1 MQGSSLELPT
11 GCYLERDPDVLIV
24 RRLDGA
30 MIGSFSTYG
39 ADPKVVRQASEE
51 ALREE
56 PSAQR
61 QEAPTSDAIQPSLQ
75 ARFFGPFEMLCNG
88 ETVSLGRN
96 GKVRTILKYLLANR
110 FHPVS
115 QDCLMGWL
123 WPESNLKRARWSLN
137 SAIHTL
143 RNLISECPSSAPLNH
158 VLLEDG
164 YYRLRSEV
172 RVITDVDE
180 FEAHYEEGRRLE
192 KEGRAGEATAEYEKA
207 IELYRGDYLVED
219 LYEDWT
225 MVERERLSNAYIDML
240 GRLAVHYY
248 ETEHYQESLR
258 ACYRILEKDRCHE
271 DSYRMLMRCYTR
283 LSLWERALR
292 QYRLCERILKQKYGT
307 APTSE
312 TQAIYASLLSKHAK
326 HPLSCRPPIGARRY
340 GPYCGGHGRERR
352 ADGGDGHIPDC
363 GLRTR

>member
-1 MQGSSLELPT
+1 M
-11 GCYLERDPDVLIV
+11 V
-24 RRLDGA
+24 
-30 MIGSFSTYG
+30 GSFSARG
-39 ADPKVVRQASEE
+39 ADPKAVRQAAEE

-61 QEAPTSDAIQPSLQ
+61 QEAPTSEAIQPSLQ
-75 ARFFGPFEMLCNG
+75 ARFFGPFEMLCNN

-96 GKVRTILKYLLANR
+96 DKVRTILKYLLANR
-110 FHPVS
+110 FRPVS

-164 YYRLRSEV
+164 YYRLCSEA

-192 KEGRAGEATAEYEKA
+192 KEGRAREAVAEYEKA
-207 IELYRGDYLVED
+207 IELYRDDYLVED

-225 MVERERLSNAYIDML
+225 MVERERLSNAYMDLL

-248 ETEHYQESLR
+248 ETEHYQESLQ
-258 ACYRILEKDRCHE
+258 ACYRILAKDRCQE
-271 DSYRMLMRCYTR
+271 DSYRLLMRCYTR
-283 LSLWERALR
+283 LSLRERALR
-292 QYRLCERILKQKYGT
+292 QYRLCERILKQEYGT

-312 TQAIYASLLSKHAK
+312 TQVLYASLLCE
-326 HPLSCRPPIGARRY
+326 HP
-340 GPYCGGHGRERR
+340 
-352 ADGGDGHIPDC
+352 
-363 GLRTR
+363 

>member
-30 MIGSFSTYG
+30 MVGAFSARG
-39 ADPKVVRQASEE
+39 ADPKVVRQAAEE

-137 SAIHTL
+137 SAIHIL
-143 RNLISECPSSAPLNH
+143 RNLIRDCPSSVPPNH
-158 VLLEDG
+158 VFLLEEG
-164 YYRLRSEV
+164 YYRLCSEA

-180 FEAHYEEGRRLE
+180 FEAHYEEGGRLE
-192 KEGRAGEATAEYEKA
+192 KEGRAGEAAAEYEKA
-207 IELYRGDYLVED
+207 IELYWGDYLVED

-240 GRLAVHYY
+240 GQLAAHYY
-248 ETEHYQESLR
+248 KTEQYQQSLR

-271 DSYRMLMRCYTR
+271 FSYRLLMQCYTS
-283 LSLWERALR
+283 LSLGEMALR
-292 QYRLCERILKQKYGT
+292 QYSLCERILKQQYGT

-312 TQAIYASLLSKHAK
+312 TQALYASLLSE
-326 HPLSCRPPIGARRY
+326 HP
-340 GPYCGGHGRERR
+340 
-352 ADGGDGHIPDC
+352 
-363 GLRTR
+363 